1 MIKQIFDKF
10 VIDRKNSIMIGDHLK
25 DQKCA
30 KKSKLKFQFVKKN
43 LLMQIK
49 RSSIIN
55 INTN

>member
-10 VIDRKNSIMIGDHLK
+10 VIDKKKSIMIGDHLK

-30 KKSKLKFQFVKKN
+30 KKSKLKFQFVEKDLLIQVKKFTMN
-43 LLMQIK
+43 
-49 RSSIIN
+49 N